1 MKVDLFSIGKFTVHS
16 YGLLI
21 GLGFLVAVFLGSY
34 RAKKVNLSPDHYSNI
49 AIFTLIIGFLGG
61 KLMYMIVEFKRLLA
75 DPMSV
80 IGSEG
85 FVVYGGIIT
94 GVLSIFVYCK
104 INKLSFLNYI
114 DLLVPCVAINQGFGR
129 LGCFM
134 AGCCYG
140 RETTSPFGVVFPPG
154 SLAPAGVP
162 LIPTQLISAAFDFA
176 LGILLIVL
184 FKKFKR
190 SGDIGAT
197 YFCAY
202 SIGRFLV
209 ECLRNDERGSV
220 GALSTSQF
228 ISFFILAFS
237 IVFFAINRKL
247 NVKPLWMEPES
258 EVNDTDAEKTKNDV
272 DEEKTLNDA
281 GAE

>member
-1 MKVDLFSIGKFTVHS
+1 MKIDLFSIGKFTVHS

-21 GLGFLVAVFLGSY
+21 GLGFLAAVFIGCY
-34 RAKKVNLSPDHYSNI
+34 RAKKINLSPDHYSNI

-61 KLMYMIVEFKRLLA
+61 KLMYMIVEFKTLLEA
-75 DPMSV
+75 PMRV

-94 GVLSIFVYCK
+94 GVIAIFTYCK
-104 INKLSFLNYI
+104 INKLSFLDYI

-140 RETTSPFGVVFPPG
+140 RETDSWFHVIFPQG

-162 LIPTQLISAAFDFA
+162 LIPTQLISASFDFA
-176 LGILLIVL
+176 LGLLLIA
-184 FKKFKR
+184 FYKKFKR

-197 YFCAY
+197 YFFAY

-209 ECLRNDERGSV
+209 EMLRNDERGAV

-228 ISFFILAFS
+228 ISIFILIFS
-237 IVFFAINRKL
+237 LIFYAINRKL
-247 NVKPLWMEPES
+247 DVKPEWTKEPVTG
-258 EVNDTDAEKTKNDV
+258 EVKST
-272 DEEKTLNDA
+272 EEN
-281 GAE
+281 